1 MDFRERLNYSWRL
14 LATALSYM
22 LFGLGGII
30 FPLVA
35 VPVFY
40 FLPGGM
46 EQRQKLAR
54 RLVRWLFTIFIHV
67 MRGLGILRW
76 QVKEQERLHRPGL
89 LVLANHPTLLDV
101 VFLVSF
107 IPNATCLVK
116 GRLRGNPAMS
126 GFIALT
132 GYISNDAGMKML
144 DAANATLAK
153 GGSLI
158 VFPEGTRTHDPSP
171 LRFKRGAAN
180 IAVRSQRNITPVLI
194 HCAPPTLSK
203 ELKWYQIPPKPFV
216 MSFAVKDDIA
226 ISPYLEETETLSVR
240 KLTRT
245 LESFFTK
252 EYQAHADRV
261 SQ

>member
-1 MDFRERLNYSWRL
+1 MGFRQRLNYSWRL
-14 LATALSYM
+14 LATALSYS

-35 VPVFY
+35 IPILY
-40 FLPGGM
+40 FLPGDV
-46 EQRQKLAR
+46 QRRQKRAR
-54 RLVRWLFTIFIHV
+54 ELVRWLFTIFIHL

-76 QVKEQERLHRPGL
+76 QVNEQQRLRRPGL

-107 IPNATCLVK
+107 IPNATCLVNS
-116 GRLRGNPAMS
+116 RLRGNPAMS

-144 DAANATLAK
+144 DAATATLAA

-171 LRFKRGAAN
+171 LHFKRGAAN
-180 IAVRSQRNITPVLI
+180 IAVRCQRDITPVLI

-203 ELKWYQIPPKPFV
+203 QLKWYQIPSRPFV
-216 MSFAVKDDIA
+216 MSFAVLDDIA
-226 ISPYLEETETLSVR
+226 ISPSAGGTEAIRVR
-240 KLTRT
+240 KLTRN
-245 LESFFTK
+245 LEVFFAK
-252 EYQAHADRV
+252 EYRLHADRV
-261 SQ
+261 PE